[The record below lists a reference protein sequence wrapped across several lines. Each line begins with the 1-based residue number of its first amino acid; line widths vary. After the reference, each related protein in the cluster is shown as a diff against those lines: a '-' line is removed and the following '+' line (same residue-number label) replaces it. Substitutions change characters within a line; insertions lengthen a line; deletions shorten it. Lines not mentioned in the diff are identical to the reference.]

1 VSGGMRKSWLH
12 TLAGAAIAS
21 SSTFACAQGV
31 VSTDLGANL
40 ERVRDWSRTGAFV
53 DVVKQSRGFYQVGQG
68 LTQPAATD
76 ARGWPTEDF
85 DVVLMTDITGQ
96 QGLVGTY
103 KVSGTCNQ
111 APAILAVQGEV
122 TVSNVVHN
130 GATNT
135 FTADVTLGPA
145 SEGFIL
151 SFRNTAGGIQ
161 DLRVIRPGYDATNP
175 PMFSTPFLSH
185 LERFKTIRVME
196 WTQTNSHPVSQWSDR
211 TPADSPSYW
220 VESGVPWEACVDLA
234 NQTQKNLWINVP
246 HLADAVYVK
255 ELAGLIHER
264 LDPNLTLYL
273 EHSNEVWN
281 GLFGQFQD
289 NLTAAHERADELD
302 LYYDGT
308 TADTIVNARYHAYRT
323 HEIAEC
329 FRTVFGEQFHDRV
342 RVVLAGQQVEPAIL
356 YSGLDY
362 LARTFGEPSDFL
374 YAVATAPYFNMGD
387 VQFTDGLTPNDVIVA
402 LRDSVNH
409 LAERELFEQNA
420 RLARWFNLP
429 MLAYEG
435 GSDTAGGAS
444 LEAKRTAMFDPR
456 MFDLC
461 TDYMREWYSWG
472 FGEFQ
477 WFTGGATS
485 WRTPSGAWGL
495 TEDMAVQNTY
505 KILALDQVS
514 TWSEHPV
521 TKGYFV
527 PGIFDA
533 RKHVDRPAD
542 WATIGESLDHVIL
555 NQDFDYIVNA
565 NIAGALRVRVAMGC
579 EVPDRHLRI
588 SANGAFVGDINVP
601 VTGDYYTYGF
611 SETIHV
617 PFTEGINVLRLTAL
631 SQGQYTIL
639 GVQVLCPLDL
649 DDDGN
654 VSNGLNPD
662 GGVDVSDLL
671 AYLVLFESGDTR
683 GDLDN
688 DGTMPPQ
695 PDGGTDINDLLFFVS
710 RFEAGC

>member
-1 VSGGMRKSWLH
+1 MRKSWLL
-12 TLAGAAIAS
+12 TLTGAMIAS
-21 SSTFACAQGV
+21 ASPFACAQV
-31 VSTDLGANL
+31 VVPTDLGANL

-53 DVVKQSRGFYQVGQG
+53 DVVKQSRGFYKVGMG
-68 LTQPAATD
+68 LSQPAALN

-85 DVVLMTDITGQ
+85 DIVLMTDITGQ
-96 QGLVGTY
+96 QGLAGTY
-103 KVSGTCNQ
+103 KVSGKCIQ
-111 APAILAVQGEV
+111 APAILAVQGQV
-122 TVSNVVHN
+122 TVSNVVHDSE
-130 GATNT
+130 TSS
-135 FTADVTLGPA
+135 FSADVTLGPA

-161 DLRVIRPGYDATNP
+161 DLRVIRPGYDAANP
-175 PMFSTPFLSH
+175 PMFSTPFLTH

-196 WTQTNSHPVSQWSDR
+196 WTQTNSHPVSKWIDR

-220 VESGVPWEACVDLA
+220 VASGVPWEACVDLA

-246 HLADAVYVK
+246 HLADDVYVK

-264 LDPNLTLYL
+264 LDPNLILYL

-289 NLTAAHERADELD
+289 NLNAAHARAEELD

-329 FRTVFGEQFHDRV
+329 FRVVFGEEFNTRV

-362 LARTFGEPSDFL
+362 LARAFGEPRDFL
-374 YAVATAPYFNMGD
+374 YAVATAPYFNMGEAA
-387 VQFTDGLTPNDVIVA
+387 FIDGLTPNDVIAA
-402 LRDSVNH
+402 LRDSVNNV
-409 LAERELFEQNA
+409 AEHELFEQNA

-435 GSDTAGGAS
+435 GSDTAGGGS
-444 LEAKRTAMFDPR
+444 LEAKRAAMFDAR
-456 MFDLC
+456 VYDLC
-461 TDYMREWYSWG
+461 TDYMSEWYSWG

-485 WRTPSGAWGL
+485 WRAVSGSWGL

-505 KILALDQVS
+505 KILALDHVR
-514 TWSEHPV
+514 TWSTHPV
-521 TKGYFV
+521 TKGFLV

-533 RKHVDRPAD
+533 RKHVDRPSN
-542 WATIGESLDHVIL
+542 WATASESIDPVLL
-555 NQDFDYIVNA
+555 NQDYDYLVNSSL
-565 NIAGALRVRVAMGC
+565 AGVLRVRVAMGC
-579 EVPDRHLRI
+579 SVPNRYLRI
-588 SANGAFVGDINVP
+588 SINGSEVGALNVP

-611 SETIHV
+611 SEPMAV
-617 PFTEGINVLRLTAL
+617 PFTEGMNVLRLTGLA
-631 SQGQYTIL
+631 QGQYTIL

-649 DDDGN
+649 DDDGD

-671 AYLVLFESGDTR
+671 AFLVLFENGDPR

-688 DGTMPPQ
+688 DGAMPPL

>member
-1 VSGGMRKSWLH
+1 MRKLWLLA
-12 TLAGAAIAS
+12 LAGAMIANS
-21 SSTFACAQGV
+21 SPIACAQGLV
-31 VSTDLGANL
+31 PTDLGANL

-53 DVVKQSRGFYQVGQG
+53 DVVKQSRGFYKVGQG
-68 LTQPAATD
+68 LTQPAATN
-76 ARGWPTEDF
+76 AAGWPIEDF

-96 QGLVGTY
+96 QGLAGTY

-111 APAILAVQGEV
+111 SPAILAVQGQV
-122 TVSNVVHN
+122 TVANVVHD
-130 GATNT
+130 GATNS
-135 FTADVTLGPA
+135 FTADVTLGPT

-151 SFRNTAGGIQ
+151 SFRNTNGGVQ
-161 DLRVIRPGYDATNP
+161 NLRVIRPGYDATNP
-175 PMFSTPFLSH
+175 PTFSTPFLSH

-196 WTQTNSHPVSQWSDR
+196 WTQTNSHPVSKWIER

-220 VESGVPWEACVDLA
+220 VESGVPWEVCVDLA
-234 NQTQKNLWINVP
+234 NQSQKNLWINVP

-264 LDPNLTLYL
+264 LDPNLILYL

-289 NLTAAHERADELD
+289 NLAAAHERAEELD

-329 FRTVFGEQFHDRV
+329 FRTVYGNEFNSRV
-342 RVVLAGQQVEPAIL
+342 RVVLAGQQVEPSLL

-362 LARTFGEPSDFL
+362 LARRYGEPRNYL
-374 YAVATAPYFNMGD
+374 YAVATAPYFNMGAS
-387 VQFTDGLTPNDVIVA
+387 QFTDGLSPNDVILS

-456 MFDLC
+456 MYDLC

-495 TEDMAVQNTY
+495 TEDMAVQDTY
-505 KILALDQVS
+505 KILALNEVG
-514 TWSEHPV
+514 TWTEHPV
-521 TKGYFV
+521 TKGFLV
-527 PGIFDA
+527 PGLFDA

-542 WATIGESLDHVIL
+542 WATASESLDHVIL
-555 NQDFDYIVNA
+555 NQDFDYIINS
-565 NIAGALRVRVAMGC
+565 NIPGALRVRVAMGC

-588 SANGAFVGDINVP
+588 SANGSFVGDINVP
-601 VTGDYYTYGF
+601 VTGGYYTYGF

-617 PFTEGINVLRLTAL
+617 PLTQGINVLRLTAL
-631 SQGQYTIL
+631 YQGQYTIL
-639 GVQVLCPLDL
+639 GVQILCPLDL

-654 VSNGLNPD
+654 VANGLNPD
-662 GGVDVSDLL
+662 GGVDISDLL
-671 AYLVLFESGDTR
+671 AFLALFETGDVQA
-683 GDLDN
+683 DLDD
-688 DGTMPPQ
+688 DGLLPAQ
-695 PDGGTDINDLLFFVS
+695 PDGGADINDLLFFLT

>member
-1 VSGGMRKSWLH
+1 MSGGMRKCS
-12 TLAGAAIAS
+12 LAMAAAAMIACGGGV
-21 SSTFACAQGV
+21 ACAQGFV
-31 VSTDLGANL
+31 PTDLGANL

-53 DVVKQSRGFYQVGQG
+53 DVVKQSRGFYRVGQG
-68 LTQPAATD
+68 LTQLATTNAA
-76 ARGWPTEDF
+76 GWPTEDF

-96 QGLVGTY
+96 QGLTGTY

-111 APAILAVQGEV
+111 APTILTVQGEV
-122 TVSNVVHN
+122 TVSNVVHHSE
-130 GATNT
+130 TNT
-135 FTADVTLGPA
+135 FTADVALGPA

-151 SFRNTAGGIQ
+151 SFRGTAGGIQ
-161 DLRVIRPGYDATNP
+161 NLRVIRPGYDAANP
-175 PMFSTPFLSH
+175 PTFSSPFLMH

-196 WTQTNSHPVSQWSDR
+196 WTQTNSHPVAKWIGR
-211 TPADSPSYW
+211 TRVESPTYW
-220 VESGVPWEACVDLA
+220 VESGVPWEVCIDLA
-234 NQTQKNLWINVP
+234 NRTHKNLWINVP
-246 HLADAVYVK
+246 HLADATYTK
-255 ELAGLIHER
+255 ELAGLIFER
-264 LDPNLTLYL
+264 LDPDLTVYV

-281 GLFGQFQD
+281 GLFGQFQE
-289 NLTAAHERADELD
+289 NLDAAHTRADELD
-302 LYYDGT
+302 LYYDGI

-329 FRTVFGEQFHDRV
+329 FRTVFSDQFDSRV
-342 RVVLAGQQVEPAIL
+342 RVVLAGQQVEPSLL

-362 LARTFGEPSDFL
+362 LSRMFGEPRSFL
-374 YAVATAPYFNMGD
+374 YAVATAPYFNMGAS
-387 VQFTDGLTPNDVIVA
+387 QFADGLTPNDVILS

-409 LAERELFEQNA
+409 LAERELFEQNV

-456 MFDLC
+456 MYDLC
-461 TDYMREWYSWG
+461 VDYMREWYSWG

-495 TEDMAVQNTY
+495 TEDMAVQNTF
-505 KILALDQVS
+505 KILALDEVS

-521 TKGYFV
+521 TKGFIV

-542 WATIGESLDHVIL
+542 WATAGESLDHVLL
-555 NQDFDYIVNA
+555 NQDFDYIVNS
-565 NIAGALRVRVAMGC
+565 IFAGSLRVRVAMGC
-579 EVPDRHLRI
+579 EVPNRFLRVA
-588 SANGAFVGDINVP
+588 ANGSTVGTITVP
-601 VTGDYYTYGF
+601 VTGDYYVYGF
-611 SETIHV
+611 SEPITV
-617 PFTEGINVLRLTAL
+617 PFTEGINILRLTAL

-649 DDDGN
+649 DDDGDIH
-654 VSNGLNPD
+654 NGLNPD

-671 AYLVLFESGDTR
+671 AFLALFESGDAR

-688 DGTMPPQ
+688 DGVMPPL
-695 PDGGTDINDLLFFVS
+695 PDGGTDINDLLFFVG